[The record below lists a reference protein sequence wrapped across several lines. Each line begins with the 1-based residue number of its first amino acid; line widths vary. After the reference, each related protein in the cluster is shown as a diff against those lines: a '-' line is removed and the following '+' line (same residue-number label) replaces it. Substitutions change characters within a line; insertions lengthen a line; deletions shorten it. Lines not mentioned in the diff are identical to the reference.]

1 MSYPQPKPS
10 QPNAIGETENY
21 QWPRDQ
27 YHLPIRDANTTYG
40 CLESTSNFVMTDAN
54 FSSKHPGG
62 GTYVNFQPMSRDK
75 TFGGLT
81 NQDAT
86 LLESFG
92 VGSSA
97 FPSFDQTTPQVSGY
111 MNFFHHY
118 GDITYP
124 QDLSL
129 YTGNFIDPLARYEFW
144 TGRDPNMGNVSS
156 HHIALGEIALPSS
169 AINFP
174 QEGLIFLSLPLYF
187 ITRN

>member
-1 MSYPQPKPS
+1 MSYPQPIPS
-10 QPNAIGETENY
+10 EPNEIGEAENY
-21 QWPRDQ
+21 QWPQDQ
-27 YHLPIRDANTTYG
+27 YHLPICGANTTHG
-40 CLESTSNFVMTDAN
+40 CPSNFVMTDAN
-54 FSSKHPGG
+54 FSSQHLGG

-75 TFGGLT
+75 IFGGLT

-174 QEGLIFLSLPLYF
+174 QEG
-187 ITRN
+187 